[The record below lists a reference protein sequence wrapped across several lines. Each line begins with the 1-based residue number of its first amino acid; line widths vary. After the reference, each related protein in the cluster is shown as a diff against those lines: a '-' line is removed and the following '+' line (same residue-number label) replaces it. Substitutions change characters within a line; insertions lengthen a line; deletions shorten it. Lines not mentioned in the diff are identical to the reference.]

1 MPRIASETLVHSLE
15 SLFEG
20 GSIAGLSD
28 RGLLERFNTARDS
41 AGEAAFAALVARHGP
56 MVLDLCHQIVG
67 DLHHAEDAFQ
77 AVFLVLAQKA
87 RAIRDPDLLANWL
100 YGVAVRT
107 ARCAKAGL
115 DRQRKKEETAIMPRS
130 GPGSA
135 VVLEVMAGRAEQ
147 PLMDREQA
155 DVLHNEVSRLPNSF
169 RLPVVL
175 CYFEGLTLDEAAR
188 RLNWPA
194 GTLRSRLARARE
206 KLKRGLTRRGV
217 TLSTTALA
225 AALAPRPAVASVS
238 SQMCETTARAATEFA
253 AGKAT
258 APITAALAQEV
269 VRAMLFHK
277 VKFIPV
283 TLLLLGAF
291 ATSAGYLAR
300 SLAMNDEPKSPLAIR
315 QTPLA
320 AKPDDAKTVPAPGR
334 MFVIGRVLDP
344 QGKPVSGAIVSAS
357 VRNKFPEN
365 SIGLQRLTLGES
377 GHAGADGSGH
387 FRIDAPRTSSSRNDA
402 FLAIALAPGYGVG
415 WVKIDPD
422 ADQPATDITLQPEQV
437 IQGRLFD
444 VQGRPAQGVT
454 VSVSSIERV
463 LVHASE
469 RRPVFRGITEEGP
482 IYEWT
487 RVNDI
492 PGWPKPAITDGD
504 GRFTIRGV
512 GRRLK
517 AGLSVID
524 PRFALQNILV
534 ETDDAPG
541 SKVVTETLE
550 PAKVFT
556 GRVTDAETSKP
567 VPHARLVVVAYAGA
581 VQDRPFRV
589 TRCQADADG
598 RFRANATRG
607 ERFQITA
614 WPADGK
620 TYLRSRKN
628 IDWPK
633 GALEQ
638 AVDLALARGAAIRGT
653 VVEEGTGRAVA
664 GATVAFIARA
674 RDDVDR
680 ARQSDTVTA
689 ADGSFELA
697 ARPGAGHLAIQA
709 PNDDY
714 VLREL
719 GVNEISPG
727 VPGGRRTYSNCFI
740 ACEPKPNG
748 PAPDFRIELRRG
760 VTVTGRIVGPDD
772 QPVQDVWIIGRT
784 ALAPTTTGDATR
796 GWEGSFHAEAPAG
809 RFELHGLDP
818 DAEIPALFLEPWR
831 RVGAMIR
838 VSGKS
843 ATGGPLKVV
852 LNPCG
857 AATARLVD
865 AQGRPVAN
873 FGRNEPSL
881 IKLVM
886 TPGPEYSRRDEKD
899 SKRLYAQTDSL
910 MQIDPINYV
919 KPPVSDAQG
928 RIDFPALIPG
938 AVYCITDHPG
948 RTNANGVSHV
958 RKNFTVKPGET
969 LDLGDIL
976 IEKPVSGN

>member
-15 SLFEG
+15 SIFEG

-28 RGLLERFNTARDS
+28 GALLERFNTARDS

-77 AVFLVLAQKA
+77 AVFLVLAHKA
-87 RAIRDPDLLANWL
+87 RTIHDPDLLANWL
-100 YGVAVRT
+100 FGVSVRT

-115 DRQRKKEETAIMPRS
+115 DRQRKKEEADFMRRS
-130 GPGSA
+130 GPGSSA
-135 VVLEVMAGRAEQ
+135 VLEVMIGRAEQ
-147 PLMDREQA
+147 PLIDREQS
-155 DVLHNEVSRLPNSF
+155 DVLHNEISRLPSSF

-188 RLNWPA
+188 RLNCPA

-206 KLKRGLTRRGV
+206 KLRRGLIRRGV

-225 AALAPRPAVASVS
+225 AALAPRSAVASVS
-238 SQMCETTARAATEFA
+238 SPLCETTARAATEFA

-258 APITAALAQEV
+258 APITVALAQEV
-269 VRAMLFHK
+269 LRAMLFHK
-277 VKFIPV
+277 VKFIPF
-283 TLLLLGAF
+283 TLLLLGAV

-300 SLAMNDEPKSPLAIR
+300 ALAANDEPMSPLAIR

-320 AKPDDAKTVPAPGR
+320 AKPDDAKAVPAPGR

-454 VSVSSIERV
+454 VSVSSIERA
-463 LVHASE
+463 LVHDSE
-469 RRPVFRGITEEGP
+469 RRPIGGITQPEGP
-482 IYEWT
+482 IYDWT

-492 PGWPKPAITDGD
+492 PAWPKPALTDED

-512 GRRLK
+512 GRRFK

-524 PRFALQNILV
+524 PRFALQNIFV

-541 SKVVTETLE
+541 SKFVTETLE
-550 PAKVFT
+550 PAKVLT
-556 GRVTDAETSKP
+556 GRVTDAETGKP
-567 VPHARLVVVAYAGA
+567 VPHARLLVVGDVGA
-581 VQDRPFRV
+581 VRERRYRV
-589 TRCQADADG
+589 TRSEADADG

-607 ERFQITA
+607 QRFQILA

-638 AVDLALARGAAIRGT
+638 TVDLALARGAAIRGT

-664 GATVAFIARA
+664 GAAVAFISRA
-674 RDDVDR
+674 PQMLERPP
-680 ARQSDTVTA
+680 QSDTVTA

-697 ARPGAGHLAIQA
+697 ALPGAGHLVVQA
-709 PNDDY
+709 ANDDY

-719 GVNEISPG
+719 STVEISPG
-727 VPGGRRTYSNCFI
+727 APGGRRAYSNCFI

-748 PAPDFRIELRRG
+748 PALDFRIELRRG

-772 QPVQDVWIIGRT
+772 QPVQDVWIIART

-796 GWEGSFHAEAPAG
+796 GWAGSFHAEAPAG

-818 DAEIPALFLEPWR
+818 DAEIPVLFLEPSR
-831 RVGAMIR
+831 RLGAMIR

-843 ATGGPLKVV
+843 ATGGPLTVA

-857 AATARLVD
+857 AATARVVD
-865 AQGRPVAN
+865 AQGRPLAN
-873 FGRNEPSL
+873 FGGNEPYL
-881 IKLVM
+881 IRLVM

-938 AVYCITDHPG
+938 AAYCITDHPG
-948 RTNANGVSHV
+948 RTNANGVSRV
-958 RKNFTVKPGET
+958 RKHFTVKPGET
-969 LDLGDIL
+969 LVLGDIL
-976 IEKPVSGN
+976 IEKPVPGN